1 MKVVFMISFFLQA
14 TLVTGQQV
22 VFDARKVQAL
32 INNHAVTWAQLNGMV
47 NSTETRRA
55 FKDEVNSDL
64 NKLLLIRQKIYNAHR
79 NVSSLIRDG
88 KNVAEMGNIVSE
100 IMDDQKEM
108 VGMVR
113 NSPQLLAV
121 ALKTQAKLISRTV
134 DLGTHV
140 VNATTGGKDNLINE
154 RQRIELIRYVIRE
167 LRALRWLV
175 FHVNRR
181 MRLAARIG
189 VIDLINPFNI
199 RDYQRDAEIVREL
212 LTK

>member
-47 NSTETRRA
+47 NSTETRRE
-55 FKDEVNSDL
+55 FKDELNSDL